1 MFSKR
6 YTDSDEKEEL
16 NILIF
21 ISNSLFFKPE
31 FLNTILSSLGDGVKA
46 IIAAPVKGKKV
57 SLYVHLKRHY
67 IMFGFLGAIKL
78 MWKYFQ
84 KIIVVFIGRLFNRP
98 VSIRQI
104 ARHFNIPLHVTNDI
118 HSPETIDCIRELKP
132 DLIISSFAQII
143 KPSIL
148 SIPTIGILN
157 KHSGFLPRYRG
168 IYPVFWA
175 MVNGESEIGV
185 TVHFMAKK
193 VDAGPIV
200 CEESIPILPED
211 TFYTLFERA
220 QNISAPLMLRAVELI
235 KKGERGRTMDS
246 AMIKKSYSYPKRENI
261 KEFREKGLRMI

>member
-1 MFSKR
+1 M
-6 YTDSDEKEEL
+6 

-21 ISNSLFFKPE
+21 VSNSLFFKPE
-31 FLNTILSSLGDGVKA
+31 FLNAILPSLGEEVRA
-46 IIAAPVKGKKV
+46 IIAAPVKGKKT

-67 IMFGFLGAIKL
+67 TMFGFVGSIKIV
-78 MWKYFQ
+78 WKYFQ
-84 KIIVVFIGRLFNRP
+84 KVIVLLLGTLFGKP

-104 ARHFNIPLHVTNDI
+104 ARHFNTPLHVTNDI
-118 HSPETIDCIRELKP
+118 HSPETIDYIREAKP

-175 MVNGESEIGV
+175 LLNGESEIGV
-185 TVHFMAKK
+185 TVHFMAQK
-193 VDAGPIV
+193 VDAGPII
-200 CEESIPILPED
+200 CEESISVLPQD

-220 QNISAPLMLRAVELI
+220 QNASADLMLRAVELI
-235 KKGERGRTMDS
+235 KKGERGRPMEAS
-246 AMIKKSYSYPKRENI
+246 AIKKSYSYPKREDV
-261 KEFREKGLRMI
+261 KEFRKKGLRMI